1 MSHEQPRLTVMEFEA
16 KFKEFKEVI
25 EQDLLVRKVTTLR
38 HFLGKT
44 DSVIIEEV
52 TPTEKDKKNN

>member
-1 MSHEQPRLTVMEFEA
+1 MSYEPKLTVMEFEA
-16 KFKEFKEVI
+16 KFKEFKETI

-38 HFLGKT
+38 QFLGKT

-52 TPTEKDKKNN
+52 TPTEHKKNS